1 MRQTSLLSYFFK
13 IATAI
18 QVFID
23 HHSDQPAAI
32 DIEANPL
39 DNGQHILTIKSFLIK
54 VATYLDKMLL

>member
-39 DNGQHILTIKSFLIK
+39 DNGQHILTIK
-54 VATYLDKMLL
+54 